1 MSNEGKLVKVHYK
14 GTLDDGEVFDS
25 SYDHNEPI
33 EFTCMAGQMIKGFD
47 EAVRDMEVGE
57 KKTISTSSPKKPM
70 ASGTKSSI
78 QTIPLDRI
86 PNSADLPDSGTI
98 YFQGPDG
105 MPIPAEVVGKKD
117 GNVTFDM
124 NHPMAGKPLNFE
136 LELVEVADPE

>member
-33 EFTCMAGQMIKGFD
+33 EFTCMGGQMIKGFD

-57 KKTISTSSPKKPM
+57 KKTIHLEPEE
-70 ASGTKSSI
+70 AYGERNEDLI

-86 PNSADLPDSGTI
+86 PNSTDLPESGTI

-105 MPIPAEVVGKKD
+105 MPIPAEIVGKKD

-136 LELVEVADPE
+136 LELVEVVNPE